1 LSEVKWIKLSTD
13 IFNNRKIRQIEKM
26 PDGDAII
33 VIWLKLLIL
42 AGDVNDGGLVYFTK
56 EIPYTEQLL
65 ATQFDRPLAVVQF
78 ALKTFEQFSM
88 IEIVD
93 NLICVSNWE
102 KYQNVESLD
111 RIREQTRKRVAKH
124 RAEKQLAASNVT
136 VTLRNATEE
145 DKDIDKEKEKKDK
158 TAREAL
164 DDFCIF
170 DSVKQ
175 ALLDFEQMRKK
186 MKSPMTGKAMCLLVN
201 KLRELSADEETQLA
215 IINQSI
221 MNGWK
226 SVYPLDERRSNASG
240 SNPASAEN
248 GAAAKFKIHYDN

>member
-1 LSEVKWIKLSTD
+1 MSEVKWIKLSTD
-13 IFNNRKIRQIEKM
+13 IFDNRKIRQIEKM

-111 RIREQTRKRVAKH
+111 RIREQNRLRQKKWYD
-124 RAEKQLAASNVT
+124 KQKTLPNVRPTLSNGT
-136 VTLRNATEE
+136 
-145 DKDIDKEKEKKDK
+145 DKDTDKDKEKEKKDK
-158 TAREAL
+158 TAREVL

-240 SNPASAEN
+240 SNPASTEN

>member
-1 LSEVKWIKLSTD
+1 
-13 IFNNRKIRQIEKM
+13 M

-111 RIREQTRKRVAKH
+111 RIREQNRLRQKKWYDKKKALPECNVT
-124 RAEKQLAASNVT
+124 SNVSL
-136 VTLRNATEE
+136 TLCNATEE
-145 DKDIDKEKEKKDK
+145 DKEIDTEQEKEKKEK
-158 TAREAL
+158 SARDVLEE
-164 DDFCIF
+164 FCIY

-175 ALLDFEQMRKK
+175 ALLDFEKMRKK
-186 MKSPMTGKAMCLLVN
+186 MKSPMTAKAMCLLVN
-201 KLRELSADEETQLA
+201 KLRELSTDEQTQLK

-226 SVYPLDERRSNASG
+226 SVYPLNERRNNASD
-240 SNPASAEN
+240 SANAQNASATSWN
-248 GAAAKFKIHYDN
+248 IHYDVE